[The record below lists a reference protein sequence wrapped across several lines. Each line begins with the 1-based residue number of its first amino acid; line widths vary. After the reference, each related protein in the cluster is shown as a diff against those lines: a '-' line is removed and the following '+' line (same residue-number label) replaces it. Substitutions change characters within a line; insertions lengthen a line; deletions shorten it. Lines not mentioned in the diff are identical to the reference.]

1 MANTTY
7 NQNSSDNVS
16 VGKGVKG
23 GYFFSVEATATNL
36 AKISSGLSDFTK
48 KVTDVFTDA
57 ALLGFITEDGWV
69 IAEDRSTDSIVDV
82 NGDTIATSTSSYT
95 ETTTATLV
103 EMKASVLK
111 EMYGQDN
118 VTDLNGL
125 LTAYHTSGDLPE
137 RIYIAD
143 LVLKNE
149 RKWRHAIP
157 KGQITELGD
166 LTIASGDLV
175 GREVTITGNSYTD
188 ANDKSYVS
196 VDFMESTET
205 GATTTTKSS

>member
-1 MANTTY
+1 M
-7 NQNSSDNVS
+7 
-16 VGKGVKG
+16 
-23 GYFFSVEATATNL
+23 
-36 AKISSGLSDFTK
+36 
-48 KVTDVFTDA
+48 
-57 ALLGFITEDGWV
+57 LGFISEDGWV

-82 NGDTIATSTSSYT
+82 NGETIATSTSSYT

-118 VTDLNGL
+118 VTDVSGL
-125 LTAYHTSGDLPE
+125 LTAYHTSNDLPE
-137 RIYIAD
+137 RIYVAD
-143 LVLKNE
+143 LVLKNG

-175 GREVTITGNSYTD
+175 GREVTITGNSFTD
-188 ANDKSYVS
+188 ANDKSFVS

-205 GATTTTKSS
+205 GATTTNSTKTS